1 MDQAVVDFEA
11 CYQSRQESRLGYL
24 LGIRVQ
30 RCDSGGH
37 ERGAGVPHALPIVF
51 HPVIMIECIDNEC
64 IGKRSCGE
72 AEAIR
77 FPKHVGAA
85 LSTHYPGEPSCLLTK
100 VAALET
106 NRYSL
111 AVNLVKQG
119 QGVTIVDEFAL
130 VGVER
135 TNLVAIPF
143 EPSLQIAVVAF
154 NAESG
159 SISQPVEL
167 CTQSLR
173 KVLTAG

>member
-1 MDQAVVDFEA
+1 
-11 CYQSRQESRLGYL
+11 
-24 LGIRVQ
+24 
-30 RCDSGGH
+30 
-37 ERGAGVPHALPIVF
+37 
-51 HPVIMIECIDNEC
+51 MIECIDNEC

>member
-1 MDQAVVDFEA
+1 
-11 CYQSRQESRLGYL
+11 
-24 LGIRVQ
+24 
-30 RCDSGGH
+30 
-37 ERGAGVPHALPIVF
+37 
-51 HPVIMIECIDNEC
+51 
-64 IGKRSCGE
+64 
-72 AEAIR
+72 
-77 FPKHVGAA
+77 
-85 LSTHYPGEPSCLLTK
+85 LLTK